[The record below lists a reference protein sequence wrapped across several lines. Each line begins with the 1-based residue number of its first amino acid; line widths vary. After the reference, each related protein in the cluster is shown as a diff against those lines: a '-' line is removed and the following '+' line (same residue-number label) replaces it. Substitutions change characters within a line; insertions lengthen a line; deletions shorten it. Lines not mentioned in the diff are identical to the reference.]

1 MIRVLVAIAP
11 SMYQQTLTLFLRR
24 RRPDLEVKG
33 VDPVDLERECAHFE
47 PHLLVCHDGVSE
59 EIRSR
64 ALARIEILYSDS
76 LDALVKMD
84 GRDSRLEDISIEGL
98 LAIVDETEKRVSERR
113 G

>member
-1 MIRVLVAIAP
+1 VIRVLVAIAP
-11 SMYQQTLTLFLRR
+11 SMYRQTLTLFLRR
-24 RRPDLEVKG
+24 RRPDIEVKSL
-33 VDPVDLERECAHFE
+33 DPVDLERECALFE
-47 PHLLVCHDGVSE
+47 PHLLVCHDRVSE
-59 EIRSR
+59 EIRSK